1 MSLLP
6 ISASRGLV
14 LLCCGTAL
22 IAGSAC
28 RRNKP
33 PATAAGPPSLV
44 SPELLTNRLA
54 GNSSAL
60 LARQADSPIHW
71 QPFTKQTFEFA
82 AKANRLVLAVVVV
95 PQQLDYL
102 DPLNKIQSDPK
113 IVSLLN
119 DNLVPVLVDAD
130 ACREVALLT
139 SLLCSELDRPL
150 GLPLCLWLTP
160 KGNPVQWVPVTS
172 ADRDVGELIASTH
185 TVAAQMWQNGSAD
198 SIELGAIEN
207 QARSQRLGDYSKRAP
222 AVKEPAKESLNAL
235 RSLASTYDP
244 GSRSLDGCGALFP
257 SGTLELL
264 SSFQLIPGMDSDVT
278 SRCGETTRML
288 SSDLSTS
295 AMIDPLEGGIFN
307 SRIGSG
313 WWLPRFNLDC
323 PALARSTVA
332 LLTTYRAH
340 GDPML
345 LKQSLAAIAYS
356 EKHFMTREGLFSL
369 GGQYKSKTE
378 GWLWSIEELEKALTA
393 DELKLMI
400 TISDLKGPGNIP
412 IESDP
417 KREFFRRNSLALRVT
432 PEMAG
437 TKLGLSGSQAQ
448 ELLDSAQ
455 KKLLK
460 IRQERLGPIIND
472 APPQAAA
479 TFRMVSTYAAAYT
492 ATGDPGWKKKAL
504 ETLAKAKES
513 FSKGPNLQNFIGTA
527 DETSS
532 GRAFLYGLA
541 IQATLDADD
550 IAQDPA
556 LISWAEDLSS
566 TAAERFIE
574 GDSLCE
580 TVKGQSVIDLPL
592 TDRSMLFDDTSA
604 GLLSSAQARLA
615 QRGRVTHSTFPL
627 AVASLSVVAV
637 ERPIIFTDH
646 IQAALIRHHSPVV
659 LVSADAPAEL
669 KEAVFRLP
677 LRVVSRRPATAA
689 DAVPAASVKIVFKD
703 GRTLTASSSTA
714 LKSALG
720 PSTPPP

>member
-1 MSLLP
+1 MLP
-6 ISASRGLV
+6 LPLAASRGLV
-14 LLCCGTAL
+14 LLCCATAL
-22 IAGSAC
+22 MAGSAC

-33 PATAAGPPSLV
+33 PTAVKKTNVV

-54 GNSSAL
+54 GNPSAL

-71 QPFTKQTFEFA
+71 QPYTRQTFEFA

-102 DPLNKIQSDPK
+102 APLNAVQSDPK
-113 IVSLLN
+113 LVSLIN

-130 ACREVALLT
+130 ACRESALLT
-139 SLLCSELDRPL
+139 SLLCSELNRPL
-150 GLPLCLWLTP
+150 GLPLFLWMTP
-160 KGNPVQWVPVTS
+160 KGNPVEWVPIT
-172 ADRDVGELIASTH
+172 AAEKNIGETILSIH
-185 TVAAQMWQNGSAD
+185 TVASQMWQGGAD
-198 SIELGAIEN
+198 QSIDLGASEN
-207 QARSQRLGDYSKRAP
+207 QARTQRLADYSKRAP

-307 SRIGSG
+307 SRVGSS

-323 PALARSTVA
+323 PALARSTIS

-378 GWLWSIEELEKALTA
+378 DWLWSIEELEKALTA
-393 DELKLMI
+393 DELKLI
-400 TISDLKGPGNIP
+400 STISDLQGPGNIP

-417 KREFFRRNSLALRVT
+417 NRQYFRRNSLALRMT
-432 PEMAG
+432 PEQAG
-437 TKLGLSGSQAQ
+437 AKLGLTGSQAQ

-460 IRQERLGPIIND
+460 IRQDRLGPIIND
-472 APPQAAA
+472 APAQAAA
-479 TFRMVSTYAAAYT
+479 TFRMVSTYAAAYA
-492 ATGDPGWKKKAL
+492 ATGDQAWKKKAL
-504 ETLAKAKES
+504 ETLAKAREA
-513 FSKGPNLQNFIGTA
+513 FSKGPNLQNFLGTA

-566 TAAERFIE
+566 TAAERFIDA
-574 GDSLCE
+574 DSLRE
-580 TVKGQSVIDLPL
+580 TSKGQSVIDLPL

-615 QRGRVTHSTFPL
+615 QRGRVTHSTFPM

-637 ERPIIFTDH
+637 ERPIIFTDQ

-669 KEAVFRLP
+669 KEAVSRLP
-677 LRVVSRRPATAA
+677 LRVISRRPATAA

-703 GRTLTASSSTA
+703 GRTLTASSSAA

-720 PSTPPP
+720 SSPPPR